1 MKEEE
6 EEEEFRAEDDKRR
19 NKKEEFRNKRVRKAT
34 KERNRRPW
42 TGGRRCGNGRGRI
55 LVLSAGT
62 TTSLRMEKFAVSVV
76 TDYRK
81 RQKKGRS
88 RALFLLRFCRSFC
101 TLAAMTMLH
110 ALSS

>member
-1 MKEEE
+1 VEE
-6 EEEEFRAEDDKRR
+6 EEEEFRAKDDQRR
-19 NKKEEFRNKRVRKAT
+19 NNKEEFRNKRVRKAT

-81 RQKKGRS
+81 RPKKGRS
-88 RALFLLRFCRSFC
+88 RALFLQRFCRSFC
-101 TLAAMTMLH
+101 TLAAMIMLH